1 MFTTRFLTQRQAV
14 AHTMRMTRMA
24 AMAPARA
31 YYKDNVLMPR
41 EKGEYYADPMDVA
54 ERVVR
59 LVALH
64 DNCNDPAAVTLGAS
78 FSQVGLNALD
88 MCEVYLGCER
98 EFDLE
103 ISEEDCEA
111 MVTVNDLVEHIARH
125 PSTK

>member
-1 MFTTRFLTQRQAV
+1 MLAL
-14 AHTMRMTRMA
+14 
-24 AMAPARA
+24 APIRP

-41 EKGEYYADPMDVA
+41 EQGEYYADPMDVA

-64 DNCNDPAAVTLGAS
+64 DSCKDPAAVDLNSSFAS
-78 FSQVGLNALD
+78 LGLNALD
-88 MCEVYLGCER
+88 MCEVFIGCER

-111 MVTVNDLVEHIARH
+111 MSSINDLVEHLARH

>member
-1 MFTTRFLTQRQAV
+1 MFLQRLSQRTLHRAV
-14 AHTMRMTRMA
+14 PHSRLLAL
-24 AMAPARA
+24 APARS
-31 YYKDNVLMPR
+31 YYKDHVLMPR
-41 EKGEYYADPMDVA
+41 EQGDYYADPMDVA

-64 DNCNDPAAVTLGAS
+64 DSCKDPSAVALNQTFEQL
-78 FSQVGLNALD
+78 GLNALD
-88 MCEVYLGCER
+88 LCEVFVGCER

-111 MVTVNDLVEHIARH
+111 MVTVNDLVEHLARH

>member
-1 MFTTRFLTQRQAV
+1 MLTRRAALLARSHTLAFLRPAV
-14 AHTMRMTRMA
+14 RG
-24 AMAPARA
+24 

-41 EKGEYYADPMDVA
+41 EQGDYYADPMDVA

-59 LVALH
+59 LIALH
-64 DNCNDPAAVTLGAS
+64 DNCAEPSAVTLNKS
-78 FSQVGLNALD
+78 FDSLGLNSLD
-88 MCEVYLGCER
+88 MVEVFLGCER

-111 MVTVNDLVEHIARH
+111 MSTVSELVEFLAKN